1 VVIPPIPPSPPSPP
15 AAPAAGASSAG
26 ASSAGAASGSDGFS
40 NSILNAVD
48 QLQGAQT
55 NASSQA
61 AQVATGQ
68 GNIGDA
74 MIAATQAS
82 VDTQVTQAMVTKAL
96 DAFNSIMGMSF

>member
-1 VVIPPIPPSPPSPP
+1 VVIPPIPPTPPSPP
-15 AAPAAGASSAG
+15 TAASSSAG
-26 ASSAGAASGSDGFS
+26 ATSTSSASDGFS
-40 NSILNAVD
+40 NSVLNAVD

-61 AQVATGQ
+61 AQVAAGQ

-82 VDTQVTQAMVTKAL
+82 VDTQVTQALTTKAL
-96 DAFNSIMGMSF
+96 DAFNSIMDMSF